1 MDASAWIEKAER
13 FNMNTYNRF
22 PVVFSV
28 ARGTKIWDVDGKEY
42 TDFLSGIGVLNLGH
56 CPEEVTKAFCDQ
68 AGQLGHISNLFYNKP
83 QINLSEKLSS
93 VMGGRCFFANS
104 GAEANEGAIKLAR
117 RWGKTK
123 FVPEKIEIITALKSF
138 HGRTLATLAAT
149 GRPDK
154 NELFAPLTPGF
165 KHVPFND
172 IEAMTAALNDKTCA
186 VMLEVIQGESGVWP
200 ANSEYLREIRRL
212 CDERG
217 ALLIFDEVQTGIGRT
232 GKLFAWQH
240 FDVKPDIFTSAKGL
254 ASGFPIGAVVAADE
268 IAATFSPGEHG
279 STFGG
284 GPAVCAAAVATLDT
298 LEKKNLSARAASLGQ
313 YFSDRLRTLGADTGE
328 ITDVRGMG
336 LMIGI
341 TLSRPIARQVVTAL
355 LDRGLII
362 INVDDRLLR
371 FLPPLIVEE
380 AEIDMLIEALG
391 AVLEAIND

>member
-22 PVVFSV
+22 PVVFSE
-28 ARGTKIWDVDGKEY
+28 ARGTKLWDVAGKEY

-56 CPEEVTKAFCDQ
+56 CPEEVIKAFCDQ
-68 AGQLGHISNLFYNKP
+68 ASRLGHISNLFYNKP
-83 QINLSEKLSS
+83 QIELSEKLSS
-93 VMGGRCFFANS
+93 TIGGRCFFANS

-123 FVPEKIEIITALKSF
+123 FVPEKTEIITALKSF

-149 GRPDK
+149 GQPEK

-165 KHVPFND
+165 KHVAFND
-172 IEAMTAALNDKTCA
+172 IEAILAAINNKTCA
-186 VMLEVIQGESGVWP
+186 VMLEVVQGESGVWP
-200 ANSEYLREIRRL
+200 AADEYLREIRRL

-240 FDVKPDIFTSAKGL
+240 YDVKPDIFTLAKGL
-254 ASGFPIGAVVAADE
+254 ASGFPIGAVIASFE
-268 IAATFSPGEHG
+268 IADVFSPGQHG
-279 STFGG
+279 STFGA
-284 GPAVCAAAVATLDT
+284 GPAVCAAALATLQT
-298 LEKKNLSARAASLGQ
+298 LEKKDLSARAASLGR
-313 YFSDRLRTLGADTGE
+313 YFSDRLRTLGADTGQ

-341 TLSRPIARQVVTAL
+341 TLSRPIARQVVKAL
-355 LDRGLII
+355 LDKGLII

-371 FLPPLIVEE
+371 FLPPLIVDET
-380 AEIDMLIEALG
+380 EIDMLIGALG
-391 AVLEAIND
+391 TVLEAIND

>member
-22 PVVFSV
+22 PVVFSE
-28 ARGTKIWDVDGKEY
+28 ARGTKLWDVAGKEY

-56 CPEEVTKAFCDQ
+56 CPEEVIKAFCDQ
-68 AGQLGHISNLFYNKP
+68 ASRLGHISNLFYNKP
-83 QINLSEKLSS
+83 QIELSEKLSS
-93 VMGGRCFFANS
+93 TIGGRCFFANS

-123 FVPEKIEIITALKSF
+123 FVPEKTEIITALKSF

-149 GRPDK
+149 GQPEK

-165 KHVPFND
+165 KHVAFND
-172 IEAMTAALNDKTCA
+172 IEAILAAINNKTCA
-186 VMLEVIQGESGVWP
+186 VMLEVVQGESGVWP
-200 ANSEYLREIRRL
+200 AADEYLREIRRL

-240 FDVKPDIFTSAKGL
+240 YDVKPDIFTLAKGL
-254 ASGFPIGAVVAADE
+254 ASGFPIGAVIAAFE
-268 IAATFSPGEHG
+268 IADVFSPGQHG

-284 GPAVCAAAVATLDT
+284 GPAVCAAALATLQT
-298 LEKKNLSARAASLGQ
+298 LEKKDLSARAASLGR
-313 YFSDRLRTLGADTGE
+313 YFSDRLRTLGADTGQ

-341 TLSRPIARQVVTAL
+341 TLSRPIARQVVKAL
-355 LDRGLII
+355 LDKGLII

-371 FLPPLIVEE
+371 FLPPLIVDET
-380 AEIDMLIEALG
+380 EIDMLIGALG
-391 AVLEAIND
+391 TVLEAIND